1 MIKHLSASGTLHFN
15 WVSGYFSRFL
25 ILYMPYSKED
35 IARFQKLY
43 QHCYQKEIN
52 SEEAITKIDALVDLI
67 RLAIEYELSN

>member
-1 MIKHLSASGTLHFN
+1 
-15 WVSGYFSRFL
+15 
-25 ILYMPYSKED
+25 MPYSKED